1 MSKEIIRQEFRL
13 KNKEETRN
21 DLIKETD
28 RSEFMSNKYK
38 KHCTTLNCIEH
49 FSYFSC
55 WSYWICLNF
64 WFCFFTWY
72 YYRNYKFFNRI
83 NKLCSKYK
91 N

>member
-1 MSKEIIRQEFRL
+1 MSKENIRQEFRL

-38 KHCTTLNCIEH
+38 KHCNTLNCIEL
-49 FSYFSC
+49 FSYFSRC
-55 WSYWICLNF
+55 S
-64 WFCFFTWY
+64 FFTWY
-72 YYRNYKFFNRI
+72 SYRNYKFFNRI